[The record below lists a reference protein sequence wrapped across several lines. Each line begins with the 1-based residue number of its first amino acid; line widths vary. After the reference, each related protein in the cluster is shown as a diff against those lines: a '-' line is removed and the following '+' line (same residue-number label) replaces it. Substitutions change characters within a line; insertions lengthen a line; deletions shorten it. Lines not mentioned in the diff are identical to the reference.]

1 MSIAII
7 GAMAQEVDI
16 LLNAMD
22 NVQATRLGASTL
34 YQGSLSGKPVSLV
47 QSGIGKVAAAMATT
61 ALLLKAQPRVVINTG
76 SAGGIAPQLNV
87 GDVVISTQTAHHDV
101 DVTAFGYA
109 KGQLPANPARF
120 DSDETLLAHTERVLR
135 EQGQRAVRGL
145 ICSGDMFCN
154 GEAQIA
160 RIKADFP
167 DAVAVE
173 MEAAAIAQV
182 CHAFHT
188 PFIVIRA
195 ISDVADKQSHLSFE
209 EFLPLAAKQSSA
221 MVQAL
226 IHAL

>member
-16 LLNAMD
+16 LLNKMD
-22 NVQATRLGASTL
+22 NVQHETIGSCTL
-34 YQGSLSGKPVSLV
+34 YQGTINGKAVSLM

-61 ALLLKAQPRVVINTG
+61 ALLLKTTPTVVINTG
-76 SAGGIAPQLNV
+76 SAGGIDPQLNV

-120 DSDETLLAHTERVLR
+120 ESDERLLQLAERVL
-135 EQGQRAVRGL
+135 QQQQQSAVRGL

-154 GEAQIA
+154 GEAQLA
-160 RIKADFP
+160 HIKADFP
-167 DAVAVE
+167 DAIAVE

-182 CHAFHT
+182 CHAFNT

-195 ISDVADKQSHLSFE
+195 ISDVADKVSHLSFD
-209 EFLPLAAKQSSA
+209 EFLPLAAVQSSK
-221 MVQAL
+221 MVLAL
-226 IHAL
+226 LKQL

>member
-7 GAMAQEVDI
+7 GAMAQEVEI

-61 ALLLKAQPRVVINTG
+61 ALLLNTQPRVVINTG
-76 SAGGIAPQLNV
+76 SAGGIDPRLNV

-195 ISDVADKQSHLSFE
+195 ISDVADKQSHLSFD

-226 IHAL
+226 INAL

>member
-7 GAMAQEVDI
+7 GAMAQEIEI
-16 LLNAMD
+16 LLSAMH
-22 NVQATRLGASTL
+22 NVQQENIGNSTL
-34 YQGSLSGKPVSLV
+34 YQGILGEKHVALV

-61 ALLLKAQPRVVINTG
+61 ALLLKAQPSVVINTG
-76 SAGGIAPQLNV
+76 SAGGIDPRLNV

-109 KGQLPANPARF
+109 AGQLPANPARF
-120 DSDETLLAHTERVLR
+120 DSDEKLLALSERVLR
-135 EQGQRAVRGL
+135 EQGQSAVRGL

-167 DAVAVE
+167 DAIAVE

-182 CHAFHT
+182 CHAFGT

-195 ISDVADKQSHLSFE
+195 ISDVADKISHLSFD
-209 EFLPLAAKQSSA
+209 EFLPLAAKQSSH

-226 IHAL
+226 INAL